1 MQRNFRSV
9 RELGVDCLKRILPSG
24 SSMEVSKLDYLC
36 YNCFTHFTEQITLRS
51 SELGVYSFMPPE
63 EAIEDLNRSARSTFV
78 SPLRPPSEVRR
89 RDRPAYVKRKQ
100 TELEQVVTENLR
112 SRMPLAYDENVASG
126 SSEQKCSTCTEW
138 ADNIRRAFATTASPR
153 ERCQLLTL
161 LPSTLTRHE
170 VQKILPEASIYIIN
184 RSRMLR
190 EDHGVWY
197 VPDPYTRCKM
207 SPENISAAVEYYIK
221 DEQECYR
228 QSPNQKDVISVV
240 LYGQKTLKPK
250 RFMTRSIREAF
261 RVYKSDHPDSGIG
274 LTKFYSL

>member
-36 YNCFTHFTEQITLRS
+36 YNCFTHFTKQITLQS
-51 SELGVYSFMPPE
+51 SELSVDSFMPPE

-112 SRMPLAYDENVASG
+112 SRMRLAYDENVASG

-161 LPSTLTRHE
+161 LPSTLTRNE
-170 VQKILPEASIYIIN
+170 VQKIIPEASIYIIN
-184 RSRMLR
+184 RSRKLR
-190 EDHGVWY
+190 EDHGVWREK
-197 VPDPYTRCKM
+197 TRVT
-207 SPENISAAVEYYIK
+207 ELE
-221 DEQECYR
+221 
-228 QSPNQKDVISVV
+228 
-240 LYGQKTLKPK
+240 
-250 RFMTRSIREAF
+250 
-261 RVYKSDHPDSGIG
+261 DSSN
-274 LTKFYSL
+274 TKQHFTT